1 MGIECDFSIPV
12 WKMGVLGGG
21 PLVLYQGRRVN
32 RTCPWRME
40 RLAPGPDHQ
49 GPEGR
54 PPNVSPARKGW
65 VGIPIMIPSAIG
77 AAPILSSTNLRR
89 GGTPQERK
97 AVAFVQSLFSGC
109 EGCNQPSLRS
119 ECHSRIPR
127 QKPVTSSAA
136 LSPPIGHGCRAY
148 GAPSAGRG
156 WRDHDGDSNPALPG
170 WADVWRAA
178 LRALMGL
185 VPETTVPSSTDGL
198 GFHLPGSNPTVSSP
212 SPQQESQTR
221 LVR

>member
-1 MGIECDFSIPV
+1 MVGIECDLSIPV
-12 WKMGVLGGG
+12 WKLTALGGG

-40 RLAPGPDHQ
+40 RLASGPDPSRPGGPPAKRQ
-49 GPEGR
+49 PSPEGLGR
-54 PPNVSPARKGW
+54 NPRHDPERH
-65 VGIPIMIPSAIG
+65 
-77 AAPILSSTNLRR
+77 RR
-89 GGTPQERK
+89 GTHLVLNQSAAWRNRGCRRSCRGSCAVSLPVLTPSKTLKRTK
-97 AVAFVQSLFSGC
+97 PCPLPFVQSLFSGC

-136 LSPPIGHGCRAY
+136 FSPPIGHGCRAY
-148 GAPSAGRG
+148 GA
-156 WRDHDGDSNPALPG
+156 RDHDGDANPALPG

-185 VPETTVPSSTDGL
+185 VPETTVPSSMDGL
-198 GFHLPGSNPTVSSP
+198 GF
-212 SPQQESQTR
+212 
-221 LVR
+221 